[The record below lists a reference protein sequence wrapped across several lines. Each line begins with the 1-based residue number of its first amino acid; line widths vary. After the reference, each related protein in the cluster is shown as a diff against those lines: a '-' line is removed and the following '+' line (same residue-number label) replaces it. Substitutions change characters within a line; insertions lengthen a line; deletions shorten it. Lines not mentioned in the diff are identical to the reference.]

1 MFFDQ
6 RVRLGFKGRRHETE
20 VSFKRYVSYAD
31 QRKKKE
37 MFYPQFKE
45 IESIEDLRGR
55 TEEYIRYYNEER
67 IQERLMGMTPAAY
80 QAMWP
85 RLCPAVIQ

>member
-1 MFFDQ
+1 
-6 RVRLGFKGRRHETE
+6 
-20 VSFKRYVSYAD
+20 
-31 QRKKKE
+31 

-55 TEEYIRYYNEER
+55 IEEYIRYYNEER